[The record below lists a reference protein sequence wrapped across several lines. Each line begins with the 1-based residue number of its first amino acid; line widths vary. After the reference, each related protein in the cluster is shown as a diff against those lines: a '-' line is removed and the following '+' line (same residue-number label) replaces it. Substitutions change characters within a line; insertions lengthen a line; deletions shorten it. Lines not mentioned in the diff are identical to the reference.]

1 MATFVDHVT
10 LHLRAGNG
18 GNGCVS
24 VKREKFKPLA
34 GPDGGNGGNGGDI
47 VLVADPQ
54 VTTLLGFHRSPHRSS
69 GNGGP
74 GMGDHRNGAN
84 GELMELSVPLGTV
97 VKDAEG
103 NELSDMTEPGFRLV
117 VAPGGQG
124 GLGNAALASTKR
136 KAPGFALLGT
146 LGWEGDVQLV
156 LKTVA
161 DVALVGY
168 PSAGKSSLI
177 AAMSAAR
184 PKIADYPFTTLHPN
198 LGVVQAGES
207 RYTVADVPG
216 LIEGASEGKGL
227 GLEFLRH
234 VERCTALLHVLD
246 CATLEPGRDPLSDL
260 DVILG
265 ELAAY
270 PVPEGQKPLLER
282 PQLIALNK
290 VDVPEAR
297 ELAGFVRGDL
307 EARGYR
313 VFEISTV
320 SHEGLK
326 QLNYALAEVV
336 ETGRVEAAAA
346 AAAKPRIVIRPKA
359 VDDGGFEVRVEGGS
373 FGNIYR
379 ILGAKP
385 ERWVQQTDFTNDEAV
400 GFLADRLAKLG
411 IENELFKAGA
421 VSGSTVIIGPG
432 HGVVFDWEPT
442 LTSTAELITAPRG
455 TDARLDEPRRRTSNE
470 RREEYFGRMDAK
482 AAARAELIREREA
495 GLWHSE
501 GDEFDGNSDTGT
513 IDDLAADVATT
524 GDAATGEAATDK
536 AAIDEAAIVGATDG
550 DTVNGDTVN
559 GDTVNGGVGV
569 SEGAEGEK
577 E

>member
-24 VKREKFKPLA
+24 VRREKFKPLA
-34 GPDGGNGGNGGDI
+34 GPDGGNGGHGGDI

-54 VTTLLGFHRSPHRSS
+54 VTTLLGYHRNPHRSS
-69 GNGGP
+69 DNGGF
-74 GMGDHRNGAN
+74 GMGDHRSGAA
-84 GELMELSVPLGTV
+84 GEELELAVPVGTV
-97 VKDAEG
+97 VKDVDG
-103 NELSDMTEPGFRLV
+103 TELADMAEPGIRFV

-146 LGWEGDVQLV
+146 PGWEGDVLLE

-161 DVALVGY
+161 DIALVGF
-168 PSAGKSSLI
+168 PSAGKSSLV
-177 AAMSAAR
+177 AAISAAK

-198 LGVVQAGES
+198 LGVVQAGET

-234 VERCTALLHVLD
+234 VERCSALLHVLD

-260 DVILG
+260 DVILA

-270 PVPEGQKPLLER
+270 PVPEGQTPLIER
-282 PQLIALNK
+282 DQLIALNK
-290 VDVPEAR
+290 IDVPDGR
-297 ELAGFVRGDL
+297 ELADFVRPEL

-320 SHEGLK
+320 SHEGLR
-326 QLNYALAEVV
+326 QLSFALGELV
-336 ETGRVEAAAA
+336 EEARRDAIAAQQ
-346 AAAKPRIVIRPKA
+346 AKPRIVIRPKA
-359 VDDGGFEVRVEGGS
+359 VDENDYTVRVEGGS
-373 FGNIYR
+373 FGNVYR

-385 ERWVQQTDFTNDEAV
+385 ERWVAQTDFNNDEAV

-411 IENELFKAGA
+411 VEDQLFKAGA
-421 VSGSTVIIGPG
+421 VAGSTVVIGTG
-432 HGVVFDWEPT
+432 NGVVFDWEPT
-442 LTSTAELITAPRG
+442 LTSTAELLTAPRG
-455 TDARLDEPRRRTSNE
+455 TDARLDANNRPTRNQ
-470 RREEYFGRMDAK
+470 RREEYFERMDAK
-482 AAARAELIREREA
+482 AEARAELVREREA
-495 GLWHSE
+495 GLWREDHEETDSE
-501 GDEFDGNSDTGT
+501 
-513 IDDLAADVATT
+513 
-524 GDAATGEAATDK
+524 
-536 AAIDEAAIVGATDG
+536 
-550 DTVNGDTVN
+550 
-559 GDTVNGGVGV
+559 
-569 SEGAEGEK
+569 
-577 E
+577 